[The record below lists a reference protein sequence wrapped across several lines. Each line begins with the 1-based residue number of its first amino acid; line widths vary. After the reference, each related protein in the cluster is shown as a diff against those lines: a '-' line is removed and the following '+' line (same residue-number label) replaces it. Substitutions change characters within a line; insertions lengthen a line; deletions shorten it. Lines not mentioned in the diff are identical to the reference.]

1 MKKIKNPLFYLNFGF
16 YSVSATL
23 KWVRH
28 GEKEDRT
35 GLIQVGAGQCKLEFV
50 SRSWER
56 SMTQFVFLLS
66 EHFICSRK
74 RGEKGTALG
83 QHGGTVNKV
92 LSVILQT
99 LVQKAS
105 PFLQL

>member
-1 MKKIKNPLFYLNFGF
+1 
-16 YSVSATL
+16 
-23 KWVRH
+23 
-28 GEKEDRT
+28 
-35 GLIQVGAGQCKLEFV
+35 
-50 SRSWER
+50 
-56 SMTQFVFLLS
+56 MTQFVFLLS

-83 QHGGTVNKV
+83 QRGGTVNKV

-105 PFLQL
+105 PFLQLSM